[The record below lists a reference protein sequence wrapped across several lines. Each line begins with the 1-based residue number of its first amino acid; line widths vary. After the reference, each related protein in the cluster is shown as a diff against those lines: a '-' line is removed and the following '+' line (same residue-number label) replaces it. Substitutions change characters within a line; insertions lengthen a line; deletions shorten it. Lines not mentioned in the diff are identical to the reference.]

1 MLINKI
7 KFVLSQRN
15 DMKSKS
21 PTRLVRFGLMFKITI
36 ILILSIFLI
45 GADTLYRDQIP
56 GSGSDLSSIRCSGK
70 IVRTGDLIRDV
81 EDKCGEP
88 TRSTYM
94 PQDRYEVWIYRFG
107 QSNYLHYFA
116 FLHRRLQRIYKVSCR
131 GDNPDCE

>member
-1 MLINKI
+1 
-7 KFVLSQRN
+7 
-15 DMKSKS
+15 MKDKA
-21 PTRLVRFGLMFKITI
+21 PMRLVRSNLVFKVTI
-36 ILILSIFLI
+36 ISILSIFLI
-45 GADTLYRDQIP
+45 GADSLYRDQIP
-56 GSGSDLSSIRCSGK
+56 GSGSDLTSIRCSGK

-107 QSNYLHYFA
+107 QSSYLHYFA

-131 GDNPDCE
+131 SGNPDCE

>member
-116 FLHRRLQRIYKVSCR
+116 FLHRRLQRIYKVPCR